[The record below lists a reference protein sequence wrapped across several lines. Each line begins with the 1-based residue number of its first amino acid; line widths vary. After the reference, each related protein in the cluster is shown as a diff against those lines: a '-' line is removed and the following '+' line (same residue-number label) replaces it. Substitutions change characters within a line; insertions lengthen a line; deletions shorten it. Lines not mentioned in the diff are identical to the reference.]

1 MVTNESLC
9 LLQHNMILIVHST
22 NYCIH
27 LNGDINTS
35 IITSKDHHDINMHNK
50 TNQFVFVHI
59 APVLK
64 INTLQERKT
73 KKIQHHSFL
82 FAITRR

>member
-22 NYCIH
+22 NIH

-35 IITSKDHHDINMHNK
+35 IITSKDYHDINMCNK
-50 TNQFVFVHI
+50 TNQYVFVHT

-73 KKIQHHSFL
+73 EKNYQSII
-82 FAITRR
+82 FAIARRG